1 MKPFDQRLLHLAP
14 GARAGVA
21 GLAALGT
28 ITGIAAIAQALAVA
42 HLVFAVVRALPLR
55 EPALW
60 ALAAFAVRGAA
71 QAATEVLAARTGVAV
86 STELRSRLADHVLA
100 GGLEARR
107 DGTAPLTLLTQ
118 GTTAVEP
125 YVARYLPAF
134 VASVVLPAA
143 AVVAMAVLDW
153 RTALIPVLTLPLL
166 PLFAALIGHA
176 TREATD
182 RRWAALSQLAVHFL
196 DVMKGLPTLVGYSR
210 AHRQSATIR
219 AVSDDHRRATVET
232 LRIAFLSSA
241 ALEFLA
247 TISVAIV
254 AVVTGV
260 ALAEGHM
267 ELEIA
272 LALIL
277 LAPEAYWPIRRV
289 GAEFHNAA
297 DGAAALDEICAVLDR
312 PTTAGDTTARDS
324 TTHDTRFAAGDVP
337 GHAPDQDP
345 ATVRL
350 RDVSFRYDADLP
362 DVLHG
367 VTANLGPGLT
377 MLTGPS
383 GVGKTTL
390 LELLAGLRTPTG
402 GAVTAPRAHL
412 VTQRPFLAPASMRD
426 NLRLGAAGDPSDTDL
441 HGVLDRVDLGDL
453 LARLPDG
460 LDTPLGD
467 DGFGLSAGQRAR
479 FALARALLS
488 DAPLVLLDEPTA
500 HLDPDTEVRVG
511 AVIRDLADERTVV
524 AVAHRPHLLDL
535 ADVRLDLTPATIGEP
550 R

>member
-1 MKPFDQRLLHLAP
+1 MRPFDQRLLRLAP
-14 GARAGVA
+14 GARPGIV
-21 GLAALGT
+21 GLAGLGT
-28 ITGIAAIAQALAVA
+28 ITGLAANAQALAVA
-42 HLVFAVVRALPLR
+42 HLVFVVVRAKPL
-55 EPALW
+55 ETAAVW
-60 ALAAFAVRGAA
+60 ALSAFAVRGLA
-71 QAATEVLAARTGVAV
+71 QAATEILAARTGVAV
-86 STELRSRLADHVLA
+86 STELRRRLADRVLS
-100 GGLEARR
+100 GGLETRR
-107 DGTAPLTLLTQ
+107 DGTAALTLMTQ

-134 VASVVLPAA
+134 VSATVLPVA
-143 AVVAMAVLDW
+143 AVLAMAVLDW
-153 RTALIPVLTLPLL
+153 RVALIPVLTLPLL

-196 DVMKGLPTLVGYSR
+196 DVMNGLPTLVGYSR

-254 AVVTGV
+254 AVFAGV

-267 ELEIA
+267 ELEVA

-297 DGAAALDEICAVLDR
+297 DGAAALDEIAAVLDDA
-312 PTTAGDTTARDS
+312 PADTPA
-324 TTHDTRFAAGDVP
+324 
-337 GHAPDQDP
+337 DP
-345 ATVRL
+345 ARAGGEPGPSTAHGEGAVVV
-350 RDVSFRYDADLP
+350 RDVSFRYDPDLP
-362 DVLHG
+362 DVLRG
-367 VTANLGPGLT
+367 VSTRIGPGLT
-377 MLTGPS
+377 VLVGPS

-390 LELLAGLRTPTG
+390 LELLAGLRTPTSG
-402 GAVTAPRAHL
+402 TVSAPRVHL
-412 VTQRPFLAPASMRD
+412 VTQRPFLAPAAMRD

-441 HGVLDRVDLGDL
+441 RAALDTVGLGDL
-453 LARLPDG
+453 LARLPHG
-460 LDTPLGD
+460 LDTLLGD

-488 DAPLVLLDEPTA
+488 DAPVVLLDEPTA
-500 HLDPDTEVRVG
+500 HLDPETEQRIG
-511 AVIRDLADERTVV
+511 AVIRRLADDRTVV
-524 AVAHRPHLLDL
+524 AVTHRSHLLDL
-535 ADVRLDLTPATIGEP
+535 ADDRLDLTPASIGDA

>member
-1 MKPFDQRLLHLAP
+1 MRPFDQRLLRLAP
-14 GARAGVA
+14 GARPGIV
-21 GLAALGT
+21 GLAGLGT
-28 ITGIAAIAQALAVA
+28 ITGLAAITQALAVA
-42 HLVFAVVRALPLR
+42 HLVFVVVRAQPL
-55 EPALW
+55 ETAAVW
-60 ALAAFAVRGAA
+60 ALSAFAVRGLA
-71 QAATEVLAARTGVAV
+71 QAATEILAARTGVAV
-86 STELRSRLADHVLA
+86 STELRRRLADRVLS
-100 GGLEARR
+100 GGLETRR
-107 DGTAPLTLLTQ
+107 DGTAALTLMTQ

-134 VASVVLPAA
+134 VSATVLPVA
-143 AVVAMAVLDW
+143 AVLAMAVLDW
-153 RTALIPVLTLPLL
+153 RVALIPVLTLPLL

-254 AVVTGV
+254 AVFAGV

-267 ELEIA
+267 ELEVA

-297 DGAAALDEICAVLDR
+297 DGAAALDEIADVLDG
-312 PTTAGDTTARDS
+312 TSADTPA
-324 TTHDTRFAAGDVP
+324 DTPA
-337 GHAPDQDP
+337 DP
-345 ATVRL
+345 ARAGREPGPSTAHGEGTVVV
-350 RDVSFRYDADLP
+350 RDVSFRYDPDLP
-362 DVLHG
+362 DVLRG
-367 VTANLGPGLT
+367 VSTRIGPGLT
-377 MLTGPS
+377 VLVGPS

-390 LELLAGLRTPTG
+390 LELLAGLRTPTSG
-402 GAVTAPRAHL
+402 TVSAPRVHL
-412 VTQRPFLAPASMRD
+412 VTQRPFLAPAAMRD

-441 HGVLDRVDLGDL
+441 RAALDTVGLGDL
-453 LARLPDG
+453 LARLPHG
-460 LDTPLGD
+460 LDTLLGD

-488 DAPLVLLDEPTA
+488 DAPVVLLDEPTA
-500 HLDPDTEVRVG
+500 HLDPETEQRIG
-511 AVIRDLADERTVV
+511 AVIRRLADDRTVV
-524 AVAHRPHLLDL
+524 AVTHRSHLLDL
-535 ADVRLDLTPATIGEP
+535 ADDRLDLTPASIGDA